1 MAGRRSRDTSCCLAV
16 RFCSVPPGSECLE
29 FALWGL
35 GGGCG
40 GPGGG
45 EGGGERG
52 REKGGNGAGGGVPPP
67 EKRVQTW
74 KSSVRC
80 VKPEAVS
87 ACTVELPMTD
97 SIERQSP

>member
-1 MAGRRSRDTSCCLAV
+1 MFGVCLV
-16 RFCSVPPGSECLE
+16 GPG
-29 FALWGL
+29 WGVWGA
-35 GGGCG
+35 GGGGARG
-40 GPGGG
+40 G
-45 EGGGERG
+45 
-52 REKGGNGAGGGVPPP
+52 EKGGNGAGGGVPPP

-74 KSSVRC
+74 KSSVQC